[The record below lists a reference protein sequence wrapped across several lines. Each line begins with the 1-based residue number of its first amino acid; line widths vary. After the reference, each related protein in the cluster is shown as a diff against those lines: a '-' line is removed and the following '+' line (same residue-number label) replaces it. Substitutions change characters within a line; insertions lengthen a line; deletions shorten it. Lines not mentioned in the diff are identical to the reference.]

1 MHPLYPLQKVRRQN
15 GTDPLPPLTVW
26 CSLPFA
32 QFVWL
37 IYTTNGIQAKKK
49 GRFSMIQVNHLQKDF
64 SIHQSRPGLG
74 GAFRD
79 LFSREYKTVKAVDDL
94 SFTVEEGEMFALIG
108 ENGAGKSTT
117 IKMLTGI
124 LTPSDGE
131 IVINGYVP
139 FKQREEYVR
148 SIGVVF
154 GQRSQLWWDLSPIES
169 FRLLKSVYKVD
180 EAEGEKWLE
189 RLIEE
194 LEISPFVS
202 QPVRKLSLGQRMRC
216 EVAAS
221 LIHKPRL
228 LFLDEPTV
236 GLDVLVKQ
244 KIREFLR
251 NLNET
256 ENMTILLTTHDV
268 SDIEALCKRVLVM
281 DKGKLI
287 FDGLLNDLKEKWGNG
302 TEVSFQMKK
311 RTSAAALRQALG
323 EMPCEIEQ
331 INDFTLSVKVARSQE
346 MLPFVLSTVMS
357 AFEVSDVKI
366 EETSTED
373 IVRNI
378 YSSDQEVASHA

>member
-1 MHPLYPLQKVRRQN
+1 MIEV
-15 GTDPLPPLTVW
+15 
-26 CSLPFA
+26 
-32 QFVWL
+32 
-37 IYTTNGIQAKKK
+37 K
-49 GRFSMIQVNHLQKDF
+49 GLEKEFR
-64 SIHQSRPGLG
+64 IHQARPGLT
-74 GAFRD
+74 GALRD
-79 LFSREYKTVKAVDDL
+79 LFNREYKTVKAVDDI
-94 SFTVEEGEMFALIG
+94 SFQVEAGEIFALIG

-117 IKMLTGI
+117 IKMMTGI

-131 IVINGYVP
+131 MRINGFNP
-139 FKQREEYVR
+139 FKQREKYVK

-154 GQRSQLWWDLSPIES
+154 GQRSQLWWDLSPLES
-169 FRLLKSVYKVD
+169 FRLLKSVYKVE
-180 EAEGEKWLE
+180 EAEGNDWLD

-194 LEISPFVS
+194 LEIGSFVN

-221 LIHKPRL
+221 LIHRPKL

-251 NLNET
+251 QLNET
-256 ENMTILLTTHDV
+256 EKMTILLTTHDV

-287 FDGLLNDLKEKWGNG
+287 FDGLLADLREKWGNG
-302 TEVSFQMKK
+302 TEVVFQFKAK
-311 RTSAAALRQALG
+311 TTVDQVKAVLG
-323 EMPCEIEQ
+323 ELPCELMRENQ
-331 INDFTLSVKVARSQE
+331 YSVRVKIPRSQE

-357 AFEVSDVKI
+357 AFDVSDVKI
-366 EETSTED
+366 VETNTEE

-378 YSSDQEVASHA
+378 YSTKSEVAAHG

>member
-1 MHPLYPLQKVRRQN
+1 
-15 GTDPLPPLTVW
+15 
-26 CSLPFA
+26 
-32 QFVWL
+32 
-37 IYTTNGIQAKKK
+37 
-49 GRFSMIQVNHLQKDF
+49 MIQVNHLQKDF

-302 TEVSFQMKK
+302 TKVSFQMKK

-331 INDFTLSVKVARSQE
+331 INDFTLNVKVARSQE

>member
-1 MHPLYPLQKVRRQN
+1 
-15 GTDPLPPLTVW
+15 
-26 CSLPFA
+26 
-32 QFVWL
+32 
-37 IYTTNGIQAKKK
+37 
-49 GRFSMIQVNHLQKDF
+49 MIQVKGLQKEF
-64 SIHQSRPGLG
+64 RIHQARPGLG

-79 LFSREYKTVKAVDDL
+79 LFNREYKTVKAVDDV
-94 SFTVEEGEMFALIG
+94 SFTVDEGEIFALIG

-117 IKMLTGI
+117 IKMMTGI
-124 LTPSDGE
+124 LTPSGGE
-131 IVINGYVP
+131 IVINGFVP
-139 FKQREEYVR
+139 YKQREQYVR

-154 GQRSQLWWDLSPIES
+154 GQRSQLWWDLSPLES
-169 FRLLKSVYKVD
+169 FRLLKSVYKVEESAGNLWMD
-180 EAEGEKWLE
+180 

-194 LEISPFVS
+194 LEIGSYVN

-221 LIHKPRL
+221 LIHKPKL

-256 ENMTILLTTHDV
+256 EKMTILLTTHDV

-281 DKGKLI
+281 DKGRLI
-287 FDGLLNDLKEKWGNG
+287 FDGFLSDLKEKWGNG
-302 TEVSFQMKK
+302 TEIVFQFKVK
-311 RTSAAALRQALG
+311 TKPEELRAVLG
-323 EMPCEIEQ
+323 ELPCELIRENEYA
-331 INDFTLSVKVARSQE
+331 IRIKIKRSQE

-357 AFEVSDVKI
+357 SFEVSDVKMM
-366 EETSTED
+366 EASTED

-378 YSSDQEVASHA
+378 YSGGSEVVVHG

>member
-1 MHPLYPLQKVRRQN
+1 MISVNRLQKEFR
-15 GTDPLPPLTVW
+15 
-26 CSLPFA
+26 
-32 QFVWL
+32 
-37 IYTTNGIQAKKK
+37 
-49 GRFSMIQVNHLQKDF
+49 
-64 SIHQSRPGLG
+64 IHQARSGLA

-79 LFSREYKTVKAVDDL
+79 LFSREYKTVKAVDDI
-94 SFTVEEGEMFALIG
+94 SFEVSEGEMFALIG

-124 LTPSDGE
+124 LTPSGGD
-131 IVINGYVP
+131 ILINGYVP
-139 FKQREEYVR
+139 YKQREEYVR

-154 GQRSQLWWDLSPIES
+154 GQRSQLWWDLSPMES
-169 FRLLKSVYKVD
+169 FRLLKSVYKVE
-180 EAEGEKWLE
+180 EAEGERWLE

-194 LEISPFVS
+194 LDIGSFIS

-216 EVAAS
+216 EVAAA
-221 LIHKPRL
+221 LIHKPKL

-256 ENMTILLTTHDV
+256 EKMTILLTTHDV

-287 FDGLLNDLKEKWGNG
+287 FDGQLSELKERWGNG
-302 TEVSFQMKK
+302 TEVAFQFKK
-311 RTSAAALRQALG
+311 RTTTEQVRAVLG
-323 EMPCEIEQ
+323 ETPCELNRE
-331 INDFTLSVKVARSQE
+331 NDYSIRIKITRSEE
-346 MLPFVLSTVMS
+346 MLPFVLSTVMTS
-357 AFEVSDVKI
+357 FEVSDVKI
-366 EETSTED
+366 SEASTEE

-378 YSSDQEVASHA
+378 YSTDGEVASNG

>member
-1 MHPLYPLQKVRRQN
+1 
-15 GTDPLPPLTVW
+15 
-26 CSLPFA
+26 
-32 QFVWL
+32 
-37 IYTTNGIQAKKK
+37 
-49 GRFSMIQVNHLQKDF
+49 MIQVNHLQKEF
-64 SIHQSRPGLG
+64 RIHQARSGLG

-79 LFSREYKTVKAVDDL
+79 LFSREYKTVKAVNDL
-94 SFTVEEGEMFALIG
+94 SFKVEEGEMFALIG

-124 LTPSDGE
+124 LTPSEGE

-154 GQRSQLWWDLSPIES
+154 GQRSQLWWDLSPLES

-180 EAEGEKWLE
+180 ETEGEKWLN

-194 LEISPFVS
+194 LEITPFVS

-302 TEVSFQMKK
+302 TKVSFQMKK
-311 RTSAAALRQALG
+311 RTSAEELRRALG
-323 EMPCEIEQ
+323 DMPCQIEQ
-331 INDFTLSVKVARSQE
+331 VNDYALSVKVARSQE
-346 MLPFVLSTVMS
+346 MMPYVLSTVMS
-357 AFEVSDVKI
+357 SFEVSDVKI
-366 EETSTED
+366 LETSTED

-378 YSSDQEVASHA
+378 YSTDSEVASHA

>member
-1 MHPLYPLQKVRRQN
+1 
-15 GTDPLPPLTVW
+15 
-26 CSLPFA
+26 
-32 QFVWL
+32 
-37 IYTTNGIQAKKK
+37 
-49 GRFSMIQVNHLQKDF
+49 MIQVKQLQKEF
-64 SIHQSRPGLG
+64 RIHQSRVGLG

-79 LFSREYKTVKAVDDL
+79 LFSREYKTVKAVDNL

-124 LTPSDGE
+124 LTPSSGD
-131 IVINGYVP
+131 IVINGFVP
-139 FKQREEYVR
+139 FKEREDYVR

-154 GQRSQLWWDLSPIES
+154 GQRSQLWWDLSPLES

-180 EAEGEKWLE
+180 DTAGEKWLE

-194 LEISPFVS
+194 LDIGSFVS

-256 ENMTILLTTHDV
+256 EKMTILLTTHDV

-287 FDGLLNDLKEKWGNG
+287 FDGLLSDLKEHWGNG

-311 RTSAAALRQALG
+311 RTKASELRNVLG
-323 EMPCEIEQ
+323 DMPCTIEQ
-331 INDFTLSVKVARSQE
+331 INDYSLRVQVPRSQE
-346 MLPFVLSTVMS
+346 MLPFVLSTVMAS
-357 AFEVSDVKI
+357 FDVSDVKI
-366 EETSTED
+366 METSTED

-378 YSSDQEVASHA
+378 YRTDGEVANHA

>member
-1 MHPLYPLQKVRRQN
+1 M
-15 GTDPLPPLTVW
+15 
-26 CSLPFA
+26 
-32 QFVWL
+32 
-37 IYTTNGIQAKKK
+37 IEIK
-49 GRFSMIQVNHLQKDF
+49 GLEKEFR
-64 SIHQSRPGLG
+64 IHQARPGLA

-79 LFSREYKTVKAVDDL
+79 LFNREYKTVKAVDDI
-94 SFTVEEGEMFALIG
+94 SFQVEAGEIFALIG

-117 IKMLTGI
+117 IKMMTGI
-124 LTPSDGE
+124 LTPSGGE
-131 IVINGYVP
+131 MKINGFVP
-139 FKQREEYVR
+139 YKQREEYVK

-154 GQRSQLWWDLSPIES
+154 GQRSQLWWDLSPLES
-169 FRLLKSVYKVD
+169 FRLLKSVYKV
-180 EAEGEKWLE
+180 EGKEGSDWLD

-194 LEISPFVS
+194 LEINSFVN

-221 LIHKPRL
+221 LIHRPQL

-256 ENMTILLTTHDV
+256 EKMTVLLTTHDV

-287 FDGLLNDLKEKWGNG
+287 FDGLLSDLREKWGNG
-302 TEVSFQMKK
+302 TEVVFQFKAK
-311 RTSAAALRQALG
+311 TTVDQVRATLG
-323 EMPCEIEQ
+323 DMPCE
-331 INDFTLSVKVARSQE
+331 LSRENEYSIRIKIQRSQE
-346 MLPFVLSTVMS
+346 MLPYVLSTVMS
-357 AFEVSDVKI
+357 SFDVSDVKMV
-366 EETSTED
+366 ETNTED

-378 YSSDQEVASHA
+378 YSTKDEVVAHG

>member
-1 MHPLYPLQKVRRQN
+1 
-15 GTDPLPPLTVW
+15 
-26 CSLPFA
+26 
-32 QFVWL
+32 
-37 IYTTNGIQAKKK
+37 
-49 GRFSMIQVNHLQKDF
+49 MIEVNHLQKEF
-64 SIHQSRPGLG
+64 RIHQARAGLG

-79 LFSREYKTVKAVDDL
+79 LFSREYKTVNAVDDL
-94 SFTVEEGEMFALIG
+94 SFQVEEGEMFALIG

-124 LTPSDGE
+124 LTPSDGD
-131 IVINGYVP
+131 IRINGYVP

-154 GQRSQLWWDLSPIES
+154 GQRSQLWWDLSPLES

-180 EAEGEKWLE
+180 EVEGEKWLQ

-194 LEISPFVS
+194 LDITSFVS

-216 EVAAS
+216 EIAAS

-244 KIREFLR
+244 KIREFLL

-256 ENMTILLTTHDV
+256 ENTTILLTTHDV
-268 SDIEALCKRVLVM
+268 TDIEALCKRVLVM

-287 FDGLLNDLKEKWGNG
+287 FDGLLSDLKDRWGNG
-302 TEVSFQMKK
+302 TEISFQMKK
-311 RTSAAALRQALG
+311 RTRSDELRQALG

-331 INDFTLSVKVARSQE
+331 VNDYMLRVKVAHSEE

-357 AFEVSDVKI
+357 TFEVSDVKI
-366 EETSTED
+366 LEASTED

-378 YSSDQEVASHA
+378 YSTDREVASHA